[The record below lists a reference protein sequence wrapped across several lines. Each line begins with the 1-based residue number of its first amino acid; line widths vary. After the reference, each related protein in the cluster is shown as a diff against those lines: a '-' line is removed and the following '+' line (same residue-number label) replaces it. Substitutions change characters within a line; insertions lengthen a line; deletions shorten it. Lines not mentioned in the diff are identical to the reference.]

1 MKRDFVL
8 VIPARLKSTR
18 LPRKLLI
25 EIDGKTIIQRS
36 YECAYKSIQ
45 DRDKIIVAT
54 DSYEIKNICDRF
66 GAKTI
71 LTSESC
77 MTGTDRVAEVSEKID
92 ADQYIIIC
100 DRSKDM
106 IKSGGEWIS
115 SVDLE
120 NHIVAMPEIA
130 QAAVVAQPH
139 PKWDERPVAM
149 VIMAA
154 GETLDQAA
162 VIEHCSQIFAK
173 WQLPDEVIAVES
185 LPLGPT
191 GKIEKKTI
199 RANLEK
205 EGYQLPDLR

>member
-1 MKRDFVL
+1 MKRDFGL

-18 LPRKLLI
+18 LPRKMLI

-92 ADQYIIIC
+92 SDSETVFHNGPNYQWRKTSN
-100 DRSKDM
+100 RSWNTREIDVLDYGY
-106 IKSGGEWIS
+106 SN
-115 SVDLE
+115 VDF
-120 NHIVAMPEIA
+120 
-130 QAAVVAQPH
+130 
-139 PKWDERPVAM
+139 
-149 VIMAA
+149 
-154 GETLDQAA
+154 ET
-162 VIEHCSQIFAK
+162 ININR
-173 WQLPDEVIAVES
+173 ES
-185 LPLGPT
+185 LNV
-191 GKIEKKTI
+191 I
-199 RANLEK
+199 RAI
-205 EGYQLPDLR
+205 GWDI